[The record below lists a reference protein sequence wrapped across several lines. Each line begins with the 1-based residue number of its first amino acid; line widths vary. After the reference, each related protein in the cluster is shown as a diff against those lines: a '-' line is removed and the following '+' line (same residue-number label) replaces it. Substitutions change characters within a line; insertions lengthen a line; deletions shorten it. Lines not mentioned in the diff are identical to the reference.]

1 MNSGESLELNC
12 ESDRDTAVH
21 EVKWFKT
28 IGRNKVEQN
37 EHRNKEKINVVF
49 TDSENYEC
57 VVGSNIKNVKRQFEI
72 TVKRPGKHTI
82 NLHLIGTKSL

>member
-1 MNSGESLELNC
+1 M
-12 ESDRDTAVH
+12 AVH

-49 TDSENYEC
+49 TNSENYEC
-57 VVGSNIKNVKRQFEI
+57 IVGTNIINVKRQFEI

-82 NLHLIGTKSL
+82 NLQLHLIGTKSL